1 MTTLTLVPTEPK
13 PVHGTQCFPS
23 GCCPGLL
30 MAPELPYLAHIS
42 GNDSS
47 NGHAP
52 NSPDSQLE

>member
-23 GCCPGLL
+23 GGCPGLL
-30 MAPELPYLAHIS
+30 MEPEVPYLAHIS

-47 NGHAP
+47 SENAP